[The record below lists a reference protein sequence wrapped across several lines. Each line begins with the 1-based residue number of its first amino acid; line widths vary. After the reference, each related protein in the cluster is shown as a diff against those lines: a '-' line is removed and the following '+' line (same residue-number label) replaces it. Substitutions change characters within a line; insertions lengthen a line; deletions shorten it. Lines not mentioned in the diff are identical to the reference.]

1 MMAASKRQKILIVDD
16 VPENIRVLMEALKDD
31 YAIVPAVSGAT
42 ALKISGETPHPD
54 LILLDI
60 RMPEMDGF
68 EVIKRLKENDNTR
81 YIPVIFV
88 TAISEVTNEAM
99 GFQLGAVD
107 YITKPFH
114 PHIVKAR
121 VKTHLELK
129 RRGDV
134 LEMLSS
140 IDSLTGVP
148 NRRRFDEF
156 LQSEWRRVVRNKTS
170 ISLIMIDIDFF
181 KQYNDKYGHAA
192 GDECLKRVAQSLSDS
207 IHRSHD
213 LLARVGGEEFSVV
226 LPETDFTGAAAL
238 AEKMR
243 KDVEE
248 INILHEDSA
257 VARHLTISLGVATAV
272 PSTDSASGSLMEDA
286 DKALYEAKKSGRNQV
301 RSNTQAG
308 PEE

>member
-1 MMAASKRQKILIVDD
+1 MAASKRQKILIVDD

-31 YAIVPAVSGAT
+31 YAIVPAVNGPT
-42 ALKISGETPHPD
+42 ALKIAEETPHPD

-68 EVIKRLKENDNTR
+68 EVIKQLKENDNTR

-107 YITKPFH
+107 YIIKPFH
-114 PHIVKAR
+114 LHIVKAR

-129 RRGDV
+129 RRGDI

-156 LQSEWRRVVRNKTS
+156 FQSEWRRAIRNQTS

-192 GDECLKRVAQSLSDS
+192 GDECLKRVAQTLSDS

-213 LLARVGGEEFSVV
+213 LLARFGGEEFSVV
-226 LPETDFTGAAAL
+226 LPETDFTGTVAL

-248 INILHEDSA
+248 INILHEDSS
-257 VARHLTISLGVATAV
+257 VANHLTISLGTATAV
-272 PSTDSASGSLMEDA
+272 PSTDSVSGSLMKNA

-301 RSNTQAG
+301 RSCVHPSDA
-308 PEE
+308 